1 MSPNELLMILL
12 IVGTLMVAAEI
23 FIPDGILG
31 TIGALVLVAA
41 IVVAFRQGVVYG
53 MVTTVGIVI
62 LQSIVI
68 ALWIRYFP
76 RTWVGRRMTVNNTLA
91 GARSGGA
98 YDALIGKEGP
108 VISGLRPG
116 GIAVFDGRRVDVVAD
131 GQWVEAGARVRVL
144 DVKGNRVMVRRVE
157 DVNEMKEG

>member
-1 MSPNELLMILL
+1 MSPNEILIALLV
-12 IVGTLMVAAEI
+12 VGTLMVAAEI

-31 TIGALVLVAA
+31 TIGALVLVGAA
-41 IVVAFRQGVVYG
+41 VLAFRQSVVIG

-68 ALWIRYFP
+68 TLWIRYFP

-91 GARSGGA
+91 GANSGGA
-98 YDALIGKEGP
+98 YDALIGKEGT

-116 GIAVFDGRRVDVVAD
+116 GIAEIDDQRVDVVAD
-131 GQWVEAGARVRVL
+131 GQWIEAGARVRVL
-144 DVKGNRVMVRRVE
+144 DVKGNRVMVCRVE
-157 DVNEMKEG
+157 SVNEEEG